1 MKIGTPLIYI
11 IIEKIMN
18 FEERLIRI
26 LLEGRKPAQVKKVT
40 SKDGHHHFFGTR
52 HKDSKDGK
60 GQRREKR
67 RHVRAVKNHV
77 TRAMDRAHA
86 AGKEIHFHTE
96 GMGGGVEGT
105 HEREIHNYAMAHAKK
120 HGMTMHSRSAEPDN
134 LPHKGVMKD
143 DSKRSHAEMRKA
155 FPRDHGGKP
164 TKESKKIDANNRYRQ
179 KHWGNNAKIAHKK
192 GHASIHIGGEGHV
205 GRDTASGHEE
215 HGTHGVKL

>member
-1 MKIGTPLIYI
+1 
-11 IIEKIMN
+11 MN

-26 LLEGRKPAQVKKVT
+26 LLEARKPAKVKKVT

-60 GQRREKR
+60 GQRREKQ

-77 TRAMDRAHA
+77 TRAMNKAHA

-96 GMGGGVEGT
+96 GMGGGAEGT
-105 HEREIHNYAMAHAKK
+105 HEREIHDHAMAHAKK

-134 LPHKGVMKD
+134 LPHPEVVKD
-143 DSKRSHAEMRKA
+143 DSKRSHAEMSEA

-215 HGTHGVKL
+215 HGTPGVKL